1 MTRTEI
7 ALIVVLVGALIAV
20 LLALS
25 SGGPRVTE
33 INRTLRKE
41 KDDVRDSGDA

>member
-7 ALIVVLVGALIAV
+7 ILVIVAVGALIAV
-20 LLALS
+20 FLALS

-33 INRTLRKE
+33 INRTVRRE
-41 KDDVRDSGDA
+41 KDSDDA